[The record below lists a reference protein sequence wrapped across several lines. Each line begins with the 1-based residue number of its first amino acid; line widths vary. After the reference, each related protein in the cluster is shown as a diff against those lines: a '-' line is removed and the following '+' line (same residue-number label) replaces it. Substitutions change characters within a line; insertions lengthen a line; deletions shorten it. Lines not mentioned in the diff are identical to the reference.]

1 MMKVVVAV
9 QEPYLR
15 GPIAP
20 EFEVAPYYLAV
31 DTLAGR
37 TTLFL
42 HPVQFQVAYTPAGLV
57 QRLRD
62 FAPEAVVAGSFSLE
76 VHQVASTLQI
86 ELLVAHGRA
95 ADAVDLCAG
104 TSLPGGRA

>member
-1 MMKVVVAV
+1 MKIVVAG
-9 QEPYLR
+9 QEPHLR
-15 GPIAP
+15 GPVAP

-57 QRLRD
+57 QRLRT
-62 FAPEAVVAGSFSLE
+62 FAPEAVVAGRFSAE
-76 VHQVASTLQI
+76 VHQAASALQI
-86 ELLVAHGRA
+86 ELVVARGRA
-95 ADAVDLCAG
+95 ADAVDQCAG
-104 TSLPGGRA
+104 SGLPGGRC